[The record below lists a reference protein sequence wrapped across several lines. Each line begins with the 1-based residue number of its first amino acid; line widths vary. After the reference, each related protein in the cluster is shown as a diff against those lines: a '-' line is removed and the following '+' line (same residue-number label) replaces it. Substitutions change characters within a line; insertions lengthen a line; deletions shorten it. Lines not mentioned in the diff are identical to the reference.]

1 MVCFEKL
8 RFSFNTSL
16 LPSSLVNFDKNIDP
30 VDYNIPVHIT
40 AKHTISKNSTPST
53 RTKKSRNLTN
63 LRPLKKATVTNL
75 DRSLPNFMLLNAQ
88 SISHKID
95 ERSVHV
101 DLLRSDIIYVIETWL
116 TDFIPDEIIQIKGY
130 SNVRRDRTNDISGG
144 GVSLYIR
151 ENIPFKIRTDL
162 QHRSIECLWITIR
175 PKWLPRNI
183 SQIAIATVY
192 LYPHQSQVLIWTN
205 SMIIFVFASIA

>member
-1 MVCFEKL
+1 
-8 RFSFNTSL
+8 
-16 LPSSLVNFDKNIDP
+16 
-30 VDYNIPVHIT
+30 
-40 AKHTISKNSTPST
+40 
-53 RTKKSRNLTN
+53 
-63 LRPLKKATVTNL
+63 
-75 DRSLPNFMLLNAQ
+75 MLLNAQ

-175 PKWLPRNI
+175 HKWLPRNI
-183 SQIAIATVY
+183 SRIAVATVY
-192 LYPHQSQVLIWTN
+192 LPPSNSSTDMDEFNDYFCFCIDSLVSESTETAIVATGDFNPNSNNFRVKRFELQCGLKQTVQVPTRGDNTLDLIFTTDI
-205 SMIIFVFASIA
+205 S

>member
-1 MVCFEKL
+1 M
-8 RFSFNTSL
+8 
-16 LPSSLVNFDKNIDP
+16 VNFDKNIDP
-30 VDYNIPVHIT
+30 VYYNIPVHIT
-40 AKHTISKNSTPST
+40 AKHTTSKNYTPST

-130 SNVRRDRTNDISGG
+130 SNVRRDR
-144 GVSLYIR
+144 
-151 ENIPFKIRTDL
+151 
-162 QHRSIECLWITIR
+162 H
-175 PKWLPRNI
+175 
-183 SQIAIATVY
+183 
-192 LYPHQSQVLIWTN
+192 
-205 SMIIFVFASIA
+205 